1 MTKMSGPLPG
11 LFLFFGAGKNL
22 GFRRSRQVGLG
33 VMGCVGWTDCGNGDW
48 AGAGFG
54 SWAACGGSG
63 VAAAGCGGMG
73 AALLFGPTLTG
84 LGSDGAADANSG
96 AVASGVGGVSGWGA
110 AAGCSAM
117 GAAGSSKPKMRVAP
131 SSSSGSGAGVTMRVA
146 SSSGYSGSDT
156 VAACGFS
163 GVAAAGCGGWGH
175 PVPRL
180 PGSVQLPHGGRFRL
194 FRRGGTGTLGGSLA
208 ASGWTRTGA
217 PQAGQNFAL
226 A

>member
-1 MTKMSGPLPG
+1 
-11 LFLFFGAGKNL
+11 
-22 GFRRSRQVGLG
+22 
-33 VMGCVGWTDCGNGDW
+33 MGCVGWTDCGKGDW

-96 AVASGVGGVSGWGA
+96 AVASEARGVSGWGA
-110 AAGCSAM
+110 AVGCSAM
-117 GAAGSSKPKMRVAP
+117 GAAGSSKPKMRVVP
-131 SSSSGSGAGVTMRVA
+131 SSSLASGAGVTMRVA

-163 GVAAAGCGGWGH
+163 GAVSAGCGGIGASC
-175 PVPRL
+175 PTVAGVGSTTGAAGV
-180 PGSVQLPHGGRFRL
+180 PGSSG
-194 FRRGGTGTLGGSLA
+194 RGGTGTLGGSLA